1 MQLKELIQDRF
12 FLITTFWFP
21 AATLGDRQL
30 LVEDEEAEEEDSGND
45 PR

>member
-1 MQLKELIQDRF
+1 MTCAVDTSWSLL
-12 FLITTFWFP
+12 TTLLFP

-30 LVEDEEAEEEDSGND
+30 LVEDEEAEEDSGND